1 MRLKKPSL
9 KKEIK
14 IKQEEWFNPEGE
26 LVIDVF
32 QTSKT
37 ITIQAP
43 IAGVKNEDIEILLE
57 NDTLKI
63 KGDRKK
69 PKRGKEETYL
79 LQECYWG
86 AFSRE
91 IILPV
96 EVNKAKIDAEI
107 KHGILTISIPK
118 KNTETKSKKIIIKGS

>member
-1 MRLKKPSL
+1 MARKKPAI

-14 IKQEEWFNPEGE
+14 IKQEQWFEPEGE
-26 LVIDVF
+26 LVIDMLE
-32 QTSKT
+32 TPKA
-37 ITIQAP
+37 IIIQAP
-43 IAGVKNEDIEILLE
+43 LAGVKNEDIEIMLE
-57 NDTLKI
+57 DDTLKI

-69 PKRGKEETYL
+69 PKQGKETEHL

-96 EVNKAKIDAEI
+96 EVSKTKIQAEI
-107 KHGILTISIPK
+107 RQGILTINIPK
-118 KNTETKSKKIIIKGS
+118 KKTGTKSKKIEIKTL